1 MLDIYLTDT
10 QQHVQFQD
18 YPGDHPVKFILNF
31 KKIFPS
37 VMELL
42 LPVLPSDE
50 NLEKMSWEATSRDF
64 EIFKLLL
71 SGWGLVEL
79 RLNAVAQYKDRAY
92 ADQFVKKAQA
102 KRKEY
107 SKKNAKLSSVELDYL
122 FLQDLHALVD
132 ADLVEIGE
140 KFYLPTL
147 REQWKNYMS
156 ANILQGQI

>member
-50 NLEKMSWEATSRDF
+50 NLEKMSWESTCRDF

-147 REQWKNYMS
+147 REQWKNYMPE
-156 ANILQGQI
+156 NILQGQI

>member
-50 NLEKMSWEATSRDF
+50 NLEEMTWESTSHDL

-79 RLNAVAQYKDRAY
+79 RLSAVTQYKDRAY
-92 ADQFVKKAQA
+92 ADQFVKKAQK
-102 KRKEY
+102 KRQEY
-107 SKKNAKLSSVELDYL
+107 SKKNAKLSTIELDYL
-122 FLQDLHALVD
+122 FLQDLHALID
-132 ADLVEIGE
+132 ADLIEIGE

-147 REQWKNYMS
+147 REQWKGFVS
-156 ANILQGQI
+156 DAILNGTV

>member
-42 LPVLPSDE
+42 LPVLPSDD
-50 NLEKMSWEATSRDF
+50 NLEEMTWEASSQDF

-71 SGWGLVEL
+71 GGWGLVEL
-79 RLNAVAQYKDRAY
+79 RLTAVAQYKDRAY

-102 KRKEY
+102 KRKEHG
-107 SKKNAKLSSVELDYL
+107 KKNAKLSNVELDYL
-122 FLQDLHALVD
+122 FLQDLHALID

-147 REQWKNYMS
+147 REQWKGRVSDAVLNG
-156 ANILQGQI
+156 II